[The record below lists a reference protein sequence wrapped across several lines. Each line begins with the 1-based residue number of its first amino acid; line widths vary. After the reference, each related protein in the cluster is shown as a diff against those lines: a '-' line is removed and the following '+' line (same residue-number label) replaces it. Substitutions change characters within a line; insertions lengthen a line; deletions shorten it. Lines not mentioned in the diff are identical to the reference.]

1 MSKANTMIKVGIIGG
16 SGYTAGELLRLLVH
30 HPNTQIDFVFSTTN
44 AGKPLDVAHPDLIG
58 DTNILFTDTVNPD
71 VDVLFLCLGHG
82 RSRAFLEAN
91 TFSDATKVIDL
102 GNDFRLLA
110 DKEFQGRD
118 FVYGLPELQIEDIK
132 KAKNVANPGCFAT
145 AIQLALL
152 PIANAGLVSEAVHI
166 NATTGSTG
174 AGVSPSATTHFSW
187 RDNNFSSYKVFTH
200 QHLGEIH
207 QSVKQLQSLHDAPIF
222 FIPNRGNFSKG
233 IYATLYTKFDGSL
246 EEAKKLYN
254 DYYVSAEFTVVSD
267 TPISLKQ
274 VVNTNKCILHVDVK
288 DGMLLVTSVI
298 DNLIKGA
305 SGQAIHNMNLMFGLD
320 QKTGLGLKSSGF

>member
-1 MSKANTMIKVGIIGG
+1 MKKLKVGIIGG

-30 HPNTQIDFVFSTTN
+30 HPNTVLDFVFSTTN
-44 AGKPLDVAHPDLIG
+44 AGKPLEVAHPDLIG
-58 DTNILFTDTVNPD
+58 DTTLLFTDKVNPE

-91 TFSDATKVIDL
+91 EFSANTRVIDL

-118 FVYGLPELQIEDIK
+118 FVYGLPELNKTDIIN
-132 KAKNVANPGCFAT
+132 AKNIANPGCFAT

-152 PIANAGLVSEAVHI
+152 PLANASIINQAVHV

-187 RDNNFSSYKVFTH
+187 RDNNFSSYKVFSH
-200 QHLGEIH
+200 QHLGEIN
-207 QSVKQLQSLHDAPIF
+207 QSAKQLQETHNQPIF
-222 FIPNRGNFSKG
+222 FIPNRGNFSRG
-233 IYATLYTKFDGSL
+233 IYATVYTKFDGTVD
-246 EEAKKLYN
+246 EAIDLYKEF
-254 DYYVSAEFTVVSD
+254 YKEATFTVISE

-288 DGMLLVTSVI
+288 DGMVLVTSLI

-320 QKTGLGLKSSGF
+320 EKTGLNLKSSAF

>member
-1 MSKANTMIKVGIIGG
+1 MKKLKIGIIGG
-16 SGYTAGELLRLLVH
+16 SGYTAGELLRLLIN
-30 HPNTQIDFVFSTTN
+30 HPNAELDFVFSTTN
-44 AGKPLDVAHPDLIG
+44 AGKPLDIAHPDLIG
-58 DTNILFTDTVNPD
+58 DTTLLFTDKVNSE

-91 TFSDATKVIDL
+91 EFSASTKVIDL

-118 FVYGLPELQIEDIK
+118 FVYGLPELNKEAIVS
-132 KAKNVANPGCFAT
+132 AKNIANPGCFAT

-152 PIANAGLVSEAVHI
+152 PLANAEVINEAVHV

-187 RDNNFSSYKVFTH
+187 RDNNFSSYKVFSH
-200 QHLGEIH
+200 QHLGEIN
-207 QSVKQLQSLHDAPIF
+207 QSAKQLQSTHNQPIF
-222 FIPNRGNFSKG
+222 FIPNRGNFSRG
-233 IYATLYTKFDGSL
+233 IYATVYTKFDGTL
-246 EEAKKLYN
+246 DDALNLYKEFYK
-254 DYYVSAEFTVVSD
+254 DATFTVISS
-267 TPISLKQ
+267 TPIALKQ

-288 DGMLLVTSVI
+288 DGMVLVTSLI

-320 QKTGLGLKSSGF
+320 EKTGLNLKSSAF